1 MKIRVTFFALIASVF
16 LAGQQSIADESSQ
29 VRELVNSGTVGII
42 GGDRTSTDLR
52 LATDLSDAFDDG
64 YQLRVIATVGKGS
77 LRNIEDLLFLK
88 GIDIA
93 ICQSDVLEFYK
104 RNNVI
109 PDIEERISYIAK
121 LFNEEFHILAR
132 DDIRSVED
140 LKGRR
145 VNLGSSY
152 SGTFMTANI
161 VFDDLDI
168 EVQPTGYSTSVALQK
183 LRDGE
188 IDAMVRMA
196 GKPLGL
202 FTEIDPNEPFHFLP
216 VSSDRIQGDYLPGE
230 LTSDDY
236 PNLIAPGDV
245 IDAVA
250 VGEIMAAYNWPEGH
264 PRGRKVETFVQNF
277 FGDFDRLLD
286 PAFHP
291 KWNKVDLTVD
301 LPGWQRLPVAE
312 SMVARKQA
320 AVTN

>member
-1 MKIRVTFFALIASVF
+1 MKIMTMLLTLIASVIM
-16 LAGQQSIADESSQ
+16 AGPPSAADDTSQ
-29 VRELVNSGTVGII
+29 VRNLVNAGTVGII

-64 YQLRVIATVGKGS
+64 YKLRVVATVGKGS

-104 RNNVI
+104 RNQAI
-109 PDIEERISYIAK
+109 PNIEDRLRYIAK

-132 DDIRSVED
+132 EEIRSVEE
-140 LKGRR
+140 LRGRR
-145 VNLGSSY
+145 VNLGSPY

-161 VFDDLDI
+161 VFDDLGI
-168 EVQPTGYSTSVALQK
+168 EVDPTGYSTTVALQK

-202 FTEIDPNEPFHFLP
+202 FTEIDPDEPFHFLP
-216 VSSDRIQGDYLPGE
+216 VSSDRIRGDYLPGQ
-230 LTSDDY
+230 LTSEDY
-236 PNLIAPGDV
+236 PNLIAPGEV

-250 VGEIMAAYNWPEGH
+250 VGEIMAAYNWPAGH
-264 PRGRKVETFVQNF
+264 PRGAKVETFVREF
-277 FGDFDRLLD
+277 FTNFDRLLD

-291 KWNKVDLTVD
+291 KWDKVDLTVE
-301 LPGWQRLPVAE
+301 LPGWQRLPAAE
-312 SMVARKQA
+312 AMLTQRQSA
-320 AVTN
+320 AAN